1 MEGSL
6 TDVDEQKGVIALL
19 ARLPTQPTM
28 YPRWVEWGA
37 LR

>member
-6 TDVDEQKGVIALL
+6 TDVEEQKGVIAL

-28 YPRWVEWGA
+28 YQRWVEWGA